1 MGEDKRY
8 YRYFPDFVI
17 VRKTG
22 EFYIVKVIAES
33 ERNDKTVEAKRKA
46 VDRLQQMQ
54 SDKFKY
60 HVVYDSTNAISATR
74 IGPITDWKTRSEEV
88 NHENP
93 QSIYQSFLGIF
104 GQL

>member
-1 MGEDKRY
+1 M
-8 YRYFPDFVI
+8 I

-22 EFYIVKVIAES
+22 EFYLVKVIAES
-33 ERNDKTVEAKRKA
+33 ERTDKTVETKRKA
-46 VDRLQQMQ
+46 VERLQQMQ

-60 HVVYDSTNAISATR
+60 HVVYASTNAIRATR
-74 IGPITDWKTRSEEV
+74 TGPITDWKTRSEAV